1 MRILA
6 PFAVRTLV
14 LSVIYVV
21 ALVLID
27 ASESTDPLG
36 AGLLVFLAFV
46 ALALVWGVVDGRR
59 GPAVRAI
66 LVWVLT
72 GAALGIV
79 TTIGIAVQDSG
90 SGVVEDLVFSIPF
103 FAVMIGVPAA
113 IGVAIGS
120 LLRRRHGLARRVTRP
135 LR

>member
-1 MRILA
+1 MGCGRVSGVRFLA
-6 PFAVRTLV
+6 PLVVRTLV

-27 ASESTDPLG
+27 QSESTDPLG

-46 ALALVWGVVDGRR
+46 VLALVWGVVDGRR

-66 LVWVLT
+66 LVWVLA

-90 SGVVEDLVFSIPF
+90 SDVVEDLVSSIPF

-113 IGVAIGS
+113 IGVGVGALI
-120 LLRRRHGLARRVTRP
+120 RRASD
-135 LR
+135 

>member
-14 LSVIYVV
+14 LSVVYVV

-27 ASESTDPLG
+27 ASDGTDPLG

-46 ALALVWGVVDGRR
+46 ILALVWGLVDGRR

-66 LVWVLT
+66 LVWLLA

-79 TTIGIAVQDSG
+79 TTIGIAVQDSE

-113 IGVAIGS
+113 IGVGIGT
-120 LLRRRHGLARRVTRP
+120 LLRRASL
-135 LR
+135 

>member
-6 PFAVRTLV
+6 PFAVRTVV

-27 ASESTDPLG
+27 ASDSTDPLG
-36 AGLLVFLAFV
+36 AGLLVFLAFILV
-46 ALALVWGVVDGRR
+46 ALAWGVVDGRR

-66 LVWVLT
+66 LVWILA

-90 SGVVEDLVFSIPF
+90 SDVAEDLVFSIPF

-113 IGVAIGS
+113 LGVGVGA
-120 LLRRRHGLARRVTRP
+120 LLRRASS
-135 LR
+135 